1 MQHNLFLVFYFSVAQ
16 SLFVSTK
23 DLKQWNV
30 NLEKDSW
37 VLSPQVTSI
46 NSGWAPTQS
55 SIWRSGGET

>member
-1 MQHNLFLVFYFSVAQ
+1 MLVSLLIVSDFSVAP
-16 SLFVSTK
+16 SLFISTK

-37 VLSPQVTSI
+37 VLSPQVSSI